1 MIGKRTSFANGE
13 FFHIYNRGVDK
24 RIVFNNN
31 YDLDRFLQSMVQFNV
46 INPIGSLYENSFR
59 QLGGPTPKSEEL
71 LVNIVAYCLNPNH
84 FHIILEQVN
93 EGGVSEYMKRLG
105 GGYTSYFNSKNDR
118 SGSLFQGRFKVVHI
132 DSNEYLLHVSA
143 YVNLNDR
150 VHQLGNETPKLVES
164 RSSWREYI
172 DDGVRGI
179 CEQEIILGQ
188 FKDRKEYEEFALSSL
203 ELSKQRKQELK
214 DFEKFLLE

>member
-1 MIGKRTSFANGE
+1 
-13 FFHIYNRGVDK
+13 
-24 RIVFNNN
+24 
-31 YDLDRFLQSMVQFNV
+31 
-46 INPIGSLYENSFR
+46 
-59 QLGGPTPKSEEL
+59 
-71 LVNIVAYCLNPNH
+71 
-84 FHIILEQVN
+84 
-93 EGGVSEYMKRLG
+93 
-105 GGYTSYFNSKNDR
+105 
-118 SGSLFQGRFKVVHI
+118 
-132 DSNEYLLHVSA
+132 
-143 YVNLNDR
+143 
-150 VHQLGNETPKLVES
+150 VES